1 MKKKSLLIATTVTIL
16 SLFLLVGCTQSADIP
31 NAPTPTPVS
40 TDNPIATDLPSETD
54 STTIPETS
62 VPTDIPPVEELAP
75 TATLE
80 PTATPTEIPTT
91 TPTPTPTEI
100 PHIHEYIDSVSV
112 AADCETDGEAHFTCI
127 CNDSYTEPIP
137 ATGHNYG
144 TDESTKAAPTCTK
157 DGKEVDKI
165 CTNCGN
171 IITGATIPATGHN
184 YGEYV
189 YNNDATQ
196 KADGTKSRICST
208 CGKKDTKTAEG
219 TKLPFDPYSLRA
231 ITSLDEIESVGTMTD
246 EDSSLHY
253 QIRLGIEA
261 GKYEKVRYI
270 SSTGDQFCIWDV
282 RLTDTR
288 NGNLYYYWFAAPVND
303 KFSNGYMHSNLIGR
317 ETSDIDEAL
326 TLLGPRISG
335 SYSECM
341 IDRDESIPLGE
352 RTINSTECPV
362 NLYEIV
368 ETDAMISVWVESTN
382 CGQEGIGT
390 CGSFDCT
397 GTCLRST
404 TLNTFQG
411 LPRQKGWR
419 KTYSGENG
427 RINWNGK
434 LLVNFYSLKAD

>member
-31 NAPTPTPVS
+31 NAPTSTPIPSDAPS
-40 TDNPIATDLPSETD
+40 TMEVP
-54 STTIPETS
+54 STTE
-62 VPTDIPPVEELAP
+62 PTDISPTKALTPTVLPYP
-75 TATLE
+75 TAT
-80 PTATPTEIPTT
+80 PTPTEIPTA

-100 PHIHEYIDSVSV
+100 PHIHEYVNSVSV
-112 AADCETDGEAHFTCI
+112 PAGCETDGETLFTCT

-137 ATGHNYG
+137 ATGHNYVA
-144 TDESTKAAPTCTK
+144 DDSTKATPTCTK
-157 DGKEVDKI
+157 DGKEVDQV

-184 YGEYV
+184 YGDYI

-196 KADGTKSRICST
+196 KADGTKTRTCKV

-270 SSTGDQFCIWDV
+270 SSTGDQFCLWDV

-288 NGNLYYYWFAAPVND
+288 GGNLCYYWFAAPVND
-303 KFSNGYMHSNLIGR
+303 KFSNGYMHSNLFG
-317 ETSDIDEAL
+317 SKSADIDRSL
-326 TLLGPRISG
+326 TTVGPRISG
-335 SYSECM
+335 TSNECM

-352 RTINSTECPV
+352 RTINTTECPV
-362 NLYEIV
+362 SLYEIV
-368 ETDAMISVWVESTN
+368 ETDDMISVWVESTN
-382 CGQEGIGT
+382 CIPEGIGT
-390 CGSFDCT
+390 CGTINCT

-404 TLNTFQG
+404 TLDTYRS
-411 LPRQKGWR
+411 LSLQKGWMN
-419 KTYSGENG
+419 TYGGENG
-427 RINWNGK
+427 RIYWNGK
-434 LLVNFYSLKAD
+434 LLVNFYTLKAD